1 MKPLIGITSSI
12 DATDSGAQKEFLNDS
27 YVQAVERA
35 GGLPVIIPN
44 TADPALQIEIVKRV
58 DGVII
63 SGGPDM
69 DPRRYGARVSAKV
82 SRIYPRRDAAE
93 FSLIKYVID
102 ETELPVL
109 GICRGIQSINAVMG
123 GDLIVDL
130 PEEGYLIHGMANI
143 YPRTEEAHDARI
155 EKDSKLF
162 GILGKEELGVN
173 SYHHQAVRTIAPG
186 FRATAYSIPD
196 GVIEAMEIPGDR
208 FVVGVQWHP
217 EEMIHHEEQQ
227 ELFRA
232 LVREAANAM
241 HR

>member
-93 FSLIKYVID
+93 FSLIRYLID

-143 YPRTEEAHDARI
+143 YPRTEEAHDVRI

-173 SYHHQAVRTIAPG
+173 SYHHQAVRRIAPG

-217 EEMIHHEEQQ
+217 EEMIRHEEQQ

-232 LVREAANAM
+232 LVREAAKAM

>member
-1 MKPLIGITSSI
+1 
-12 DATDSGAQKEFLNDS
+12 
-27 YVQAVERA
+27 
-35 GGLPVIIPN
+35 
-44 TADPALQIEIVKRV
+44 
-58 DGVII
+58 
-63 SGGPDM
+63 M

-143 YPRTEEAHDARI
+143 YPRTEEAHDVRI

-173 SYHHQAVRTIAPG
+173 SYHHQAVRRIAPG

-196 GVIEAMEIPGDR
+196 GVIEAMETPGDR

-217 EEMIHHEEQQ
+217 EEMIRHEEQQ

-232 LVREAANAM
+232 LVREAAKAM